1 MDKRGKITLTLSADQ
16 RKDLERLKEL
26 AHMPSL
32 ASTAGMAVKRELI
45 RQEDNMSRRKR

>member
-26 AHMPSL
+26 TLMPSL

-45 RQEDNMSRRKR
+45 RQEDKQDKRKR